1 MNISQRT
8 LHLGTENSFSILR
21 QVEEL
26 RSRGKDIVNF
36 CIGQP
41 DFDTPDNIKHRAIQ
55 AIDEGKTGYTP
66 SSGILELRKAVAD
79 HLTTTRRIDVEPDD
93 VVIGCGSKPFIG
105 YAILVVTDYG
115 QGHEVLCP
123 NPGYPI
129 YESQARAHG
138 TIPVPIPLLEKNG
151 YSIDIEHLER
161 KINERSRLLI
171 LNSPHNPTGTVL
183 EEETLKQIAEVVQ
196 KYDDLWIFSDEVYSR
211 IIYDSKFTSIASIRN
226 MAERTIV
233 VDAVSKTYAMTGWRI
248 GFAANRRLSSYI
260 SQWVNNTDSCAAH
273 PSQYAAT
280 EALNGPQAEVDEMV
294 ESYQKRRDLIVEG
307 LNSIKGIECPSP
319 KGTFYVWP
327 NITGACKITGAT
339 DSEDF
344 RQHLLDDAGV
354 AVLSDIHFGDRNM
367 NEGQHIRFSF
377 ATSCEQ
383 IEEGIRRIAAYVDK
397 T

>member
-1 MNISQRT
+1 
-8 LHLGTENSFSILR
+8 
-21 QVEEL
+21 
-26 RSRGKDIVNF
+26 
-36 CIGQP
+36 
-41 DFDTPDNIKHRAIQ
+41 
-55 AIDEGKTGYTP
+55 
-66 SSGILELRKAVAD
+66 
-79 HLTTTRRIDVEPDD
+79 
-93 VVIGCGSKPFIG
+93 PFIS
-105 YAILVVTDYG
+105 YAILAVTDYG

-138 TIPVPIPLLEKNG
+138 TIPVPIPLLEKND

-171 LNSPHNPTGTVL
+171 LNSPHNPTGAVL

-211 IIYDSKFTSIASIRN
+211 IIYNSKFTSIASIRN

-307 LNSIKGIECPSP
+307 LNSIKGIECPRP
-319 KGTFYVWP
+319 RGTFYAWP
-327 NITGACKITGAT
+327 NITGACKITGTT

-354 AVLSDIHFGDRNM
+354 AVLSDIHFGDRNT